1 MEAKLE
7 GWMYEIEKCWNSI
20 NNEMKTS
27 FIEYNIFG
35 NLYFVRLGV
44 KTDVTFGLSKIT
56 QKYTFSSSWL

>member
-1 MEAKLE
+1 
-7 GWMYEIEKCWNSI
+7 MYEIEKFWNSI